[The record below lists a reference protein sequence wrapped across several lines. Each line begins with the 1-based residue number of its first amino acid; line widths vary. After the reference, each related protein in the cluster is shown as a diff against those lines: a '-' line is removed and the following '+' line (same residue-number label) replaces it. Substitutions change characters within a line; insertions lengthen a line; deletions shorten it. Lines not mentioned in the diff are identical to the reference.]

1 MQRVSDQA
9 GAERPEAIRA
19 ERPEAIRAGRPEAAR
34 PGLPG
39 EPTRGGSGRSTGGRW
54 LALSLAAFALIAAW
68 LFLAATLV
76 DRRATLAQG
85 WTEAENTAALVAQH
99 ADRVLRFAELTTERV
114 ALLVADADPDALRG
128 DRWPDLT
135 RISAA
140 MPEVHAIWVVDAAG
154 RMVVNSLDR
163 QMHGASLAHQPYF
176 EPLRAGAAGYLTGL
190 LHGAPVGG
198 WFFAWAR
205 PLHGPGG
212 GFRGAVVAA
221 ISAQELGQLAE
232 GLELGPGALL
242 QLDRLDGMRVMRW
255 PLSAGSAAPGP
266 HRPLEGAS
274 GSRDE
279 VDATGTAR
287 LLAWRVAPGMP
298 VVASAAIAR
307 DHVLAPFEGRLLRN
321 GMIFALSAALA
332 GLLAVAALRAE
343 GRERAARHSAEER
356 GGALAAALAE
366 REDLLASVQEGE
378 ARLRLAQQAGR
389 IGLWDWDLRD
399 GRLALVGEVFA
410 DWGLRTRRRITAR
423 AALRGV
429 RPEDRLALAAALAA
443 AVRGEA
449 PLEAEFRLA
458 EAGPARGGDPSRPE
472 RWVGV
477 RAEVRRGVDGQPR
490 RMLGI
495 ALDITDR
502 HQKAQALVT
511 ANAALERHVAERT
524 GALADANARLRE
536 GEARFRGIF
545 DATFQFIGLLSPD
558 GTLLEANEAMLRLGG
573 VRAETVIGRP
583 YWEAP
588 WWPEDPALRAQVR
601 EGVALAASG
610 QFVRRELAMRGA
622 DGQALA
628 IDFSIKPVRD
638 EDGLVSLLVPE
649 ARDISSLKSAQAQLL
664 EAQKMEVLGR
674 LTGGVAHDFNN
685 LLMTVLG
692 NLGLARKRLG
702 DAATPQ
708 VLRHLDAA
716 ALGAE
721 RGAQL
726 TRRLLAFAR
735 RQDLKPCAVD
745 LEQLLAGL
753 HELLARSAGPRVQV
767 ELETPGGSAGGPAPR
782 LPPAMVDPHALEL
795 ALMNLVVNARDA
807 MQEGGRIAVRLDCR
821 TLPQDSDGL
830 RAGAYLRI
838 GVADPGEGMDAATLA
853 RAVEPFFSTKGPGQG
868 TGLGLSMAHGLALQ
882 SGGALQ
888 IESAPGRGT
897 VVTLWL
903 PVSAEAPIAVPG
915 PGAEEAEVPRG
926 EGRVLLVDDEPL
938 VLESTAAMLSDLGYE
953 VQTADS
959 AEAALA
965 SLSRG
970 AVPVVVVTDHAMP
983 GMTGAEL
990 AARLARDR
998 PGLPVILATGHA
1010 GPWDDAVGP
1019 PRLAKPYTQLQLAH
1033 ALAEVQPRRA
1043 AE

>member
-1 MQRVSDQA
+1 MT
-9 GAERPEAIRA
+9 
-19 ERPEAIRAGRPEAAR
+19 AR
-34 PGLPG
+34 G
-39 EPTRGGSGRSTGGRW
+39 TGGRW

-68 LFLAATLV
+68 LFLAATLA

-85 WTEAENTAALVAQH
+85 WSVAENTAALVAQH
-99 ADRVLRFAELTTERV
+99 ADRVLRFAELTAGRV
-114 ALLVADADPDALRG
+114 AQIADDTDLDALRG
-128 DRWPDLT
+128 EGWAELSLLAQDV
-135 RISAA
+135 
-140 MPEVHAIWVVDAAG
+140 PEVHAIWVVDAAG

-163 QMHGASLAHQPYF
+163 QMHGATLAHQPYF
-176 EPLRAGAAGYLTGL
+176 EPLRAGAGGHLTGL

-198 WFFAWAR
+198 WFFAWGR
-205 PLHGPGG
+205 PLHDEAGR
-212 GFRGAVVAA
+212 FRGAVVAA
-221 ISAQELGQLAE
+221 IAAEELGQLME
-232 GLELGPGALL
+232 GLALGPGALL
-242 QLDRLDGMRVMRW
+242 QLDRLDGGRVMRW
-255 PLSAGSAAPGP
+255 PLSASDPASGP
-266 HRPLEGAS
+266 QRPLEGAA
-274 GSRDE
+274 GMREE
-279 VDATGTAR
+279 VDAAGTER
-287 LLAWRVAPGMP
+287 LLAWRAAPGMP

-307 DHVLAPFEGRLLRN
+307 AHVLAPFRGRLLRN
-321 GMIFALSAALA
+321 GLIFALSAALG
-332 GLLAVAALRAE
+332 GLLALAALRAE

-366 REDLLASVQEGE
+366 REELLASVQEGE

-399 GRLALVGEVFA
+399 GRLALVGDVFA
-410 DWGLRTRRRITAR
+410 EWGLRSRRRITAR

-429 RPEDRLALAAALAA
+429 RAEDRLGLAAALAA
-443 AVRGEA
+443 AVRGEM

-458 EAGPARGGDPSRPE
+458 HTAGADGPE
-472 RWVGV
+472 RWIGV

-495 ALDITDR
+495 ALDVTDR
-502 HQKAQALVT
+502 RTKAEALQV
-511 ANAALERHVAERT
+511 ANATLERRVAERT
-524 GALADANARLRE
+524 GALADASARLRE

-573 VRAETVIGRP
+573 VRAEEVIGRP
-583 YWEAP
+583 YWDAP
-588 WWPEDPALRAQVR
+588 WWPEDAAARAAVR
-601 EGVALAASG
+601 DAVVLAAGG
-610 QFVRRELAMRGA
+610 QFVRRELAMRTA
-622 DGQALA
+622 DGQPLA
-628 IDFSIKPVRD
+628 IDFSVKPVRD

-649 ARDISSLKSAQAQLL
+649 ARDVSSLKAAQAQLL

-674 LTGGVAHDFNN
+674 LTGGVVHDFNN

-702 DAATPQ
+702 EAATPQ
-708 VLRHLDAA
+708 ILRHLDAA

-726 TRRLLAFAR
+726 TQRLLAFAR
-735 RQDLKPCAVD
+735 RQDLKPAAVD

-753 HELLARSAGPRVQV
+753 HELLAQSAGPRVQV
-767 ELETPGGSAGGPAPR
+767 KLETPAG

-807 MQEGGRIAVRLDCR
+807 MPEGGRIQVRVDRRRLPRHAGSADFGAAPSLGAGEYLCIAV
-821 TLPQDSDGL
+821 T
-830 RAGAYLRI
+830 
-838 GVADPGEGMDAATLA
+838 DPGQGMDAATLA

-868 TGLGLSMAHGLALQ
+868 TGLGLSMVHGLALQ

-897 VVTLWL
+897 VATLWL
-903 PVSAEAPIAVPG
+903 PVSAEAPAAVPG
-915 PGAEEAEVPRG
+915 PGAPAGEAPLPRG
-926 EGRVLLVDDEPL
+926 QGCILVVDDEPM
-938 VLESTAAMLSDLGYE
+938 VLEGTAEMLSDLGYE
-953 VQTADS
+953 VRTAAS

-965 SLSRG
+965 LLSVG
-970 AVPVVVVTDHAMP
+970 PAPDAVVTDHSMP

-990 AARLARDR
+990 ALVLARDR

-1010 GPWDDAVGP
+1010 GPWNDAEGP
-1019 PRLAKPYTQLQLAH
+1019 PRLAKPYSQAQLAR
-1033 ALAEVQPRRA
+1033 ALSDVQLRRA

>member
-1 MQRVSDQA
+1 MERVVDH
-9 GAERPEAIRA
+9 GG
-19 ERPEAIRAGRPEAAR
+19 AGRPPVIPAGA
-34 PGLPG
+34 
-39 EPTRGGSGRSTGGRW
+39 TGGRW

-68 LFLAATLV
+68 LFLAATLA

-85 WTEAENTAALVAQH
+85 WTTAETTAALVAQH
-99 ADRVLRFAELTTERV
+99 ADRVLRFAELTTARV
-114 ALLVADADPDALRG
+114 AHIVAEADLESLRQ
-128 DRWPDLT
+128 DRWEEFARLA
-135 RISAA
+135 REV
-140 MPEVHAIWVVDAAG
+140 PEVHAIWVVDAAG

-163 QMHGASLAHQPYF
+163 LLHGASLAHQPYF
-176 EPLRAGAAGYLTGL
+176 EPLRAGAAGNLTEL

-205 PLHGPGG
+205 PLQDGTG

-242 QLDRLDGMRVMRW
+242 QLDRLDGARVMRW
-255 PLSAGSAAPGP
+255 PLSAGNAAPGP
-266 HRPLEGAS
+266 QAPADGAA
-274 GSRDE
+274 GVREE
-279 VDATGTAR
+279 VDAAGTVR

-307 DHVLAPFEGRLLRN
+307 AHVLAPFQGRLLRN
-321 GMIFALSAALA
+321 GLIFALSAALA
-332 GLLAVAALRAE
+332 GLLAIAALRAA
-343 GRERAARHSAEER
+343 GREAAARHSAEER
-356 GGALAAALAE
+356 GAALAAALAE
-366 REDLLASVQEGE
+366 REELLASVQEGE

-399 GRLALVGEVFA
+399 GRLALVGDVFA
-410 DWGLRTRRRITAR
+410 GWGLRSRRRITAR

-429 RPEDRLALAAALAA
+429 RAEDRLALAAALAA
-443 AVRGEA
+443 AVRDEA
-449 PLEAEFRLA
+449 PLEAEFRIA
-458 EAGPARGGDPSRPE
+458 PSGAVPPDAPE
-472 RWVGV
+472 RWVAV
-477 RAEVRRGVDGQPR
+477 RAEVRRGLDGQPR

-495 ALDITDR
+495 ALDVTDR
-502 HQKAQALVT
+502 RQKAEALEV
-511 ANAALERHVAERT
+511 ANATLERRVAERT
-524 GALADANARLRE
+524 GALADASARLRE

-573 VRAETVIGRP
+573 VRAESVIGRP

-588 WWPEDPALRAQVR
+588 WWPDDPAARATVR
-601 EGVALAASG
+601 DAVALAARG
-610 QFVRRELAMRGA
+610 QFIRRELTMRTA
-622 DGQALA
+622 EGQPLA

-638 EDGLVSLLVPE
+638 EDGMVSLLVPE
-649 ARDISSLKSAQAQLL
+649 ARDVSSLKSAQAQLL

-702 DAATPQ
+702 EAATPQ

-726 TRRLLAFAR
+726 TQRLLAFAR
-735 RQDLKPCAVD
+735 RQDLKPCPVD

-753 HELLARSAGPRVQV
+753 HELLARSAGSRVQV
-767 ELETPGGSAGGPAPR
+767 ELDAPPG

-807 MQEGGRIAVRLDCR
+807 MPEGGRIQVRVEAGP
-821 TLPQDSDGL
+821 LPPDAARPAGL
-830 RAGAYLRI
+830 GEGAYLRI
-838 GVADPGEGMDAATLA
+838 AVADPGQGMDAATLA

-868 TGLGLSMAHGLALQ
+868 TGLGLSMVHGLALQ

-897 VVTLWL
+897 VATLWL
-903 PVSAEAPIAVPG
+903 PVSAQAPAAAPG
-915 PGAEEAEVPRG
+915 PAAEPELPRG
-926 EGRVLLVDDEPL
+926 HGRVLLVDDEPM
-938 VLESTAAMLSDLGYE
+938 VLEGTAAMLADLGYE
-953 VQTADS
+953 VQTAAS
-959 AEAALA
+959 AEAALEL
-965 SLSRG
+965 LSGG
-970 AVPVVVVTDHAMP
+970 AAPFAVVTDHTMP

-990 AARLARDR
+990 AERLARDR

-1010 GPWDDAVGP
+1010 GPWDDAEGP
-1019 PRLAKPYTQLQLAH
+1019 PRLAKPFSQAQLAR
-1033 ALAEVQPRRA
+1033 ALAAMRPRRA